1 MAEVRLEGDR
11 RTAAGVVGCD
21 ALREWAGDGG
31 GDREVGRSSHIGCPL
46 HTVKDRLLDLAHQA
60 RKRVEIEGRKAS
72 DPGEPG
78 GNLHDDSDE
87 V

>member
-1 MAEVRLEGDR
+1 MADVCLEGKR
-11 RTAAGVVGCD
+11 GTAAGVVGGD
-21 ALREWAGDGG
+21 ALRERAGDGG
-31 GDREVGRSSHIGCPL
+31 GDREEGRGSHVGCPL
-46 HTVKDRLLDLAHQA
+46 HAVKDRLLDLAHQA
-60 RKRVEIEGRKAS
+60 RKRVEVEGRKAS

>member
-1 MAEVRLEGDR
+1 MADVRLESELG
-11 RTAAGVVGCD
+11 TAAGVVSGD
-21 ALREWAGDGG
+21 ALRERAGDGG
-31 GDREVGRSSHIGCPL
+31 GNREVGRSAHVGCPL
-46 HTVKDRLLDLAHQA
+46 HAVKDRLLDLAHQA
-60 RKRVEIEGRKAS
+60 RKRVEVEGRKAS